1 MERSERRKAD
11 LVRTLEGLKREL
23 EEEKTKLDAVLR
35 DGTVEK
41 LQKKSQTRLSALFTN
56 VSRIYRKSG

>member
-1 MERSERRKAD
+1 

-41 LQKKSQTRLSALFTN
+41 LQKKSQTRLTALFTN